1 MNGTSVAE
9 LCVLSRALERA
20 IRAVPNKP
28 RPDVTTSDLADAVL
42 AAAQEGI
49 RDEQMLAER
58 ALQTIGLNPEQLEA
72 A

>member
-1 MNGTSVAE
+1 
-9 LCVLSRALERA
+9 
-20 IRAVPNKP
+20 
-28 RPDVTTSDLADAVL
+28 LADAVL